1 MASNWEVFID
11 NLKDDAGKLAK
22 DELKALV
29 KATKNDSEAFIKK
42 QGEKLERYLDQ
53 LAASAIT
60 KAQFKE
66 YVEDIR
72 DLTEL
77 EKLKMSVAAKA
88 SAQRLADGI
97 TSLVIDGLLSLV

>member
-11 NLKDDAGKLAK
+11 NLNDDAGKLAK
-22 DELKALV
+22 DELKGLV
-29 KATKNDSEAFIKK
+29 KAAKNDSEAFIKR

-53 LAASAIT
+53 LAAGAIT
-60 KAQFKE
+60 KDQFKE

-72 DLTEL
+72 DLTVM

>member
-11 NLKDDAGKLAK
+11 NLKDDTGKLAK

-29 KATKNDSEAFIKK
+29 KTTKNDSEAFIKK

-53 LAASAIT
+53 LATGAIT
-60 KAQFKE
+60 KEQFKE
-66 YVEDIR
+66 YVEDIKN
-72 DLTEL
+72 LTEM

-97 TSLVIDGLLSLV
+97 ASLIIDGLLSLV

>member
-11 NLKDDAGKLAK
+11 NLKDDTGKLAK
-22 DELKALV
+22 DELKGLV
-29 KATKNDSEAFIKK
+29 KAAKKDSDAFIKK
-42 QGEKLERYLDQ
+42 QGKKLERYLDQ
-53 LAASAIT
+53 LAAGEIT
-60 KAQFKE
+60 KEQFKE

-72 DLTEL
+72 DITEAQ
-77 EKLKMSVAAKA
+77 KLKMSAAAKA